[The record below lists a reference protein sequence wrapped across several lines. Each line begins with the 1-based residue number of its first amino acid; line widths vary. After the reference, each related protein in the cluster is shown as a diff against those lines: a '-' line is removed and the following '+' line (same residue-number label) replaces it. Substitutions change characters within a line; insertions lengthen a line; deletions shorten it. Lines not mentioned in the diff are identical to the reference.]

1 MIFLKANFAIWLVP
15 LLISAVFA
23 VLYNERTFFRWVKEY
38 WLFRRSKTNK
48 LSSILFV
55 IGFSLLAVIILDPRE
70 GEIKIKGKIKQSKTI
85 VLVDTSTSMLV
96 EDVRPNRLE
105 KAALMAKH
113 FVRNAVGHHISVL
126 IFADITKKLVPF
138 TTDIDLLD
146 SRIESIKELKNMNAG
161 TSIGLAIEEAVR
173 FFKSSDDNYI
183 GNIVVF
189 TDGEDN
195 FSTEKFNFPNNINL
209 VLVGVGTEAGGSIP
223 MKDNRGMFY
232 GHKRSK
238 GKTVISKLNRDFFES
253 SLGAREN
260 SKYIIVGNYDLPTN
274 EILDFFESRKQK
286 EQDGENIIRPVAMGV
301 IAIPALCL
309 IFLALVLRN
318 FRSFLIALFIMLVPL
333 QGFSDDTEEKKRIN
347 RMLGQLQQNKLSK
360 SDKISLADLMVKN
373 KMHDLGHELYRE
385 NLNSNDKGKNY
396 LSYFNWATSE
406 LEQGKYKEALEKFNN
421 LEELIENNKIPH
433 DLKQKI
439 RENIK
444 KAMENSSSNKNNK
457 DNKDKNKESSPKD
470 SKENK
475 EQEDGQS
482 SDGGQS
488 QQNKKQES
496 DGQDQEKENPF
507 STQNEDKKHEVE
519 ESEKEDRKE
528 PSEQG
533 NEQERQEKKESQGN
547 DENSSEEKKSKNS
560 PLLEQLK
567 QDDRK
572 LQLKLLDTSTQKNY
586 DGRKKDW

>member
-488 QQNKKQES
+488 QQNKNQES